1 MLFDR
6 LKKQKQKDITGR
18 ALEEEYAPLE
28 EKEETN
34 AKDNDVSFS
43 EYRKNT
49 DGKSV
54 SARMAS
60 TRKSSE
66 RHRAVELCGEL
77 VEGARALEDDKS
89 QYQLLTSYLNDI
101 QILEDLPEEEMN
113 PIIDSAKQILLLD
126 DKRNQYLQT
135 EHRIPDFLYNL
146 FQAEE
151 TETPGMIKRLK
162 SNETYLDTVNKDLHM
177 LEGEKVEWMM
187 LLQEEQ
193 AAQKL
198 LQRSSIVVLALF
210 GCAVLALAILS
221 FGFGIDTQFYMLL
234 VAFFAVFYAAFAIF
248 KYQSCTRMIRQC
260 EVNRNKA
267 ITLENHVKIK
277 YVNVKNAVDYIY
289 NRYKVQNSYELT
301 YQFEQYQEMVK
312 EQKRFRDN
320 SEDLV
325 YYTERL
331 VSQLEALNLYDSR
344 IWLHYVNAIVNKNDM
359 VELKHDLFKRRKK
372 VRTQMVEQY
381 KDIQNVKALI
391 EGLVSGES
399 EQMKQ
404 IRLIL
409 RKVDD
414 MNLSRLQ

>member
-1 MLFDR
+1 
-6 LKKQKQKDITGR
+6 
-18 ALEEEYAPLE
+18 
-28 EKEETN
+28 
-34 AKDNDVSFS
+34 
-43 EYRKNT
+43 
-49 DGKSV
+49 
-54 SARMAS
+54 
-60 TRKSSE
+60 
-66 RHRAVELCGEL
+66 
-77 VEGARALEDDKS
+77 
-89 QYQLLTSYLNDI
+89 
-101 QILEDLPEEEMN
+101 
-113 PIIDSAKQILLLD
+113 
-126 DKRNQYLQT
+126 
-135 EHRIPDFLYNL
+135 
-146 FQAEE
+146 
-151 TETPGMIKRLK
+151 
-162 SNETYLDTVNKDLHM
+162 
-177 LEGEKVEWMM
+177 
-187 LLQEEQ
+187 
-193 AAQKL
+193 
-198 LQRSSIVVLALF
+198 
-210 GCAVLALAILS
+210 
-221 FGFGIDTQFYMLL
+221 
-234 VAFFAVFYAAFAIF
+234 
-248 KYQSCTRMIRQC
+248 MIRQC

-289 NRYKVQNSYELT
+289 NRYKVKNSYELT

-325 YYTERL
+325 YYTERM